1 MRGMAG
7 SRRGSGR
14 VAQPKVFR
22 RSAGVNARI
31 GILLV
36 LTVFPDLCLGQAR
49 TGGRTMSENNF
60 PMTLMLAASVASAL
74 VWLMAMVQA
83 MPGY

>member
-1 MRGMAG
+1 
-7 SRRGSGR
+7 
-14 VAQPKVFR
+14 
-22 RSAGVNARI
+22 
-31 GILLV
+31 
-36 LTVFPDLCLGQAR
+36 
-49 TGGRTMSENNF
+49 MSENNF